1 MNLSAAEGGV
11 AILIILL
18 ISISTGLIALC
29 VSQMTAMRRLT
40 EEDVCLLEVKC
51 LRTDRGMDRHQQTGS
66 PTDTQ
71 EEDATPVSGDVILS
85 NGV

>member
-1 MNLSAAEGGV
+1 M
-11 AILIILL
+11 
-18 ISISTGLIALC
+18 
-29 VSQMTAMRRLT
+29 AMRRIA

-51 LRTDRGMDRHQQTGS
+51 LRTNRGMDRQLQTGH

-71 EEDATPVSGDVILS
+71 EEDATPVSGDVIIS